1 MSGHLDGPPPGPPDP
16 PYIEGDLGAPSR
28 EEFAHKRRSE
38 RPMSTT
44 PLSKSPDAVTAAAYA
59 MCEMRGDIWNGRLT
73 DRRMWTDL
81 ARAALE
87 AAERTRP

>member
-1 MSGHLDGPPPGPPDP
+1 
-16 PYIEGDLGAPSR
+16 
-28 EEFAHKRRSE
+28 
-38 RPMSTT
+38 MSTT

-73 DRRMWTDL
+73 DRAMWTDL